1 MNELSRHI
9 SVLNVGDEGTLSL
22 AKEIPY
28 HVEGAMEDD
37 VQNGAEITLAADGK
51 TLYASVR
58 NYNRTGAMLV
68 FSVHGGFESSL
79 SQEGRATKSRAIC
92 NVSCGRFR
100 MTGNCLPTH
109 S

>member
-9 SVLNVGDEGTLSL
+9 SVLNVGDEGVLSL

-37 VQNGAEITLAADGK
+37 VQNGAEIALAADGK

-68 FSVHGGFESSL
+68 FSVHGGFEPSL
-79 SQEGRATKSRAIC
+79 SQGGTVTKSWANFRHADEHVIC
-92 NVSCGRFR
+92 
-100 MTGNCLPTH
+100 
-109 S
+109 

>member
-9 SVLNVGDEGTLSL
+9 SVLNVGDEGVLSL

-37 VQNGAEITLAADGK
+37 VQNRAEITLAADGK

-58 NYNRTGAMLV
+58 NYNRTGAMLA
-68 FSVHGGFESSL
+68 FSVHGGFEPSL
-79 SQEGRATKSRAIC
+79 SRGGTVTMS
-92 NVSCGRFR
+92 
-100 MTGNCLPTH
+100 
-109 S
+109 

>member
-22 AKEIPY
+22 AKEVPY

-37 VQNGAEITLAADGK
+37 VQNGAEIALAADGK

-68 FSVHGGFESSL
+68 FSVHGGFEQKIRSKRKRVVRQCSAWRKGL
-79 SQEGRATKSRAIC
+79 LQ
-92 NVSCGRFR
+92 VV
-100 MTGNCLPTH
+100 
-109 S
+109 

>member
-9 SVLNVGDEGTLSL
+9 SVLNVGDEGVLSL

-37 VQNGAEITLAADGK
+37 VQNGAEIALAADGK

-68 FSVHGGFESSL
+68 FSVHGGFEPSL
-79 SQEGRATKSRAIC
+79 CQGGTVTMSWPDFSHADEHVIC
-92 NVSCGRFR
+92 
-100 MTGNCLPTH
+100 
-109 S
+109 